1 MDVCICIDELKAAD
15 SSLSSW
21 TRCKER
27 EKKKRMQERLKE
39 IDERRRAENE
49 QIDT

>member
-1 MDVCICIDELKAAD
+1 MLCICIDELKAAD
-15 SSLSSW
+15 SSLNSW
-21 TRCKER
+21 TRCKAR

-39 IDERRRAENE
+39 IDERRRATDE